1 VLLQNVPEPFDY
13 RPGAAPTAVST
24 AASAEDEDDEDAL
37 TEILE
42 LMHEL
47 VALQYRANARLDSI
61 NTFMWVFFF
70 LFAVPTIVAL
80 IWLVVI
86 GNEII

>member
-1 VLLQNVPEPFDY
+1 MLLQNVPEPFGY
-13 RPGAAPTAVST
+13 SPGTPPIAVST
-24 AASAEDEDDEDAL
+24 AAPAEDDDDEDEL
-37 TEILE
+37 TELLE
-42 LMHEL
+42 LMNEF

-61 NTFMWVFFF
+61 NTFMWVFF
-70 LFAVPTIVAL
+70 LVFAVPTIVAL

>member
-1 VLLQNVPEPFDY
+1 MLLQDVPEPFGY
-13 RPGAAPTAVST
+13 SPGSPATTIP
-24 AASAEDEDDEDAL
+24 ASVAREDEEEEEL
-37 TEILE
+37 TELLE
-42 LMHEL
+42 LVNEL

-61 NTFMWVFFF
+61 NTFMWVFF
-70 LFAVPTIVAL
+70 LVFAVPTIVAL